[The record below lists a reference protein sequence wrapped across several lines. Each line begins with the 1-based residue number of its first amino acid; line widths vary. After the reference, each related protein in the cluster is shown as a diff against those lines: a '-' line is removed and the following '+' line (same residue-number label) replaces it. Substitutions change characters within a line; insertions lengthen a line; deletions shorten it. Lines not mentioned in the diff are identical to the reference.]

1 MRLIERIGA
10 GALAIL
16 AAFVACAAGAT
27 PLETLEACS
36 NARPASTR
44 GLEALAA
51 QCPSLESALSE
62 LGYTTT
68 LPEGWRERL
77 TRAQLAQLASL
88 ATHERPGVAQRPD
101 LARLKGILERLA
113 RERAAPSRSW
123 WESLEDWMRSWFS
136 RSDRSALSWLERWLD
151 RLSSVSGVLTIVTYV
166 LVVAFVV
173 GSLLY
178 VVLELRSTGAFARLA
193 APRRGAGA
201 AASLEPPPQ
210 AVPTGAGALEQPALL
225 LALIV
230 RRLNEAGRLVADRHL
245 THRELARA
253 ARLDH
258 PDQHRRLTRL
268 ADVAETILYGAHP
281 PAPPI
286 VASALADGRELLE
299 SLRAPGAAGA
309 ST

>member
-1 MRLIERIGA
+1 
-10 GALAIL
+10 
-16 AAFVACAAGAT
+16 
-27 PLETLEACS
+27 
-36 NARPASTR
+36 
-44 GLEALAA
+44 
-51 QCPSLESALSE
+51 
-62 LGYTTT
+62 
-68 LPEGWRERL
+68 
-77 TRAQLAQLASL
+77 
-88 ATHERPGVAQRPD
+88 
-101 LARLKGILERLA
+101 
-113 RERAAPSRSW
+113 
-123 WESLEDWMRSWFS
+123 MRSWFS